1 MNSFPLY
8 NRIVNNVP
16 NCDLTQEEKEFFID
30 NIKNMDELGKELLF
44 VLIFQF
50 STENKK
56 KRNNK
61 VPYKGKKETIND
73 EVSNFTW
80 NLQDLPITLR
90 QMILK
95 FMKMHLVKMEEERSR
110 NELGSE
116 IVQHK

>member
-16 NCDLTQEEKEFFID
+16 NSDLTQTEKEFFIE

-50 STENKK
+50 SIENKK
-56 KRNNK
+56 KGKN
-61 VPYKGKKETIND
+61 VIPYKGKKETVND
-73 EVSNFTW
+73 DVSNFTW

-90 QMILK
+90 QMLLK
-95 FMKMHLVKMEEERSR
+95 FMKMHLITMEEERSR
-110 NELGSE
+110 SQLGTQAE
-116 IVQHK
+116 YK